1 MILQRVSIRWGLAHG
16 LRFEIA
22 VSAVLNE
29 RAVETNVCHRKK
41 NLAQV
46 LKPLGLAR
54 VEREKALHLLSDSRL
69 RWDFS
74 P

>member
-1 MILQRVSIRWGLAHG
+1 MILQKASIRWGLAHG
-16 LRFEIA
+16 LRSEIA
-22 VSAVLNE
+22 VSAVLNG
-29 RAVETNVCHRKK
+29 RVVETNVCHRKK

-54 VEREKALHLLSDSRL
+54 VEKEKALHLLNHSRL

-74 P
+74 L